1 FEKNKHRHEGIK
13 WQDVE
18 EKLRDFPDKIWSL
31 NEMEKTGGEPD
42 VIGYEEDLRSFV
54 FCDCSQES
62 PKGRRSVCYEQEALE
77 KRKKYKPENSAL
89 HMAEKMGLE
98 LLTEEQYKALQEI
111 EKVDLKTS
119 SWIKTPRRIRDL
131 GGALFCDYRYETVFT
146 YHNSAESYYGSR
158 GFRGILYV

>member
-1 FEKNKHRHEGIK
+1 MTKDLNNTNIDKLMNQLKMRFEKNKHRHEGIK

-42 VIGYEEDLRSFV
+42 VIGYEEDHRTFV

-62 PKGRRSVCYEQEALE
+62 PKGRRSVCHDQEALE

-98 LLTEEQYKALQEI
+98 L
-111 EKVDLKTS
+111 
-119 SWIKTPRRIRDL
+119 
-131 GGALFCDYRYETVFT
+131 
-146 YHNSAESYYGSR
+146 
-158 GFRGILYV
+158 